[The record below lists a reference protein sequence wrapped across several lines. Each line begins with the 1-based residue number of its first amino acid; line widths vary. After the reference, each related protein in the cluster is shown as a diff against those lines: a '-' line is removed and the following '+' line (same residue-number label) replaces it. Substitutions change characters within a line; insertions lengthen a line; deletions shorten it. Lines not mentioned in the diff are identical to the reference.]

1 MVGKQVDY
9 LMGRQKISD
18 ARYPRLAMKG
28 VVSIGNWRD
37 SNVSRR
43 SESEPIWE
51 SEDERTGRAADAI
64 PVPPIITTG

>member
-1 MVGKQVDY
+1 
-9 LMGRQKISD
+9 
-18 ARYPRLAMKG
+18 MKG

-37 SNVSRR
+37 ANGPRQ

-51 SEDERTGRAADAI
+51 SEDELTGWAADAI